1 MQVRLREGARTA
13 LDWMQRGADAS
24 LRQPLKAEP
33 FEDLVVSSL
42 VAKHWLMSY
51 GLPKVRCSLLSG
63 QPPIASI
70 CCQLTSRC
78 GRLSLKAFD
87 F

>member
-1 MQVRLREGARTA
+1 MPLREGARTA
-13 LDWMQRGADAS
+13 LDWMQRAADAS

-33 FEDLVVSSL
+33 FEDLVASSL
-42 VAKHWLMSY
+42 VAKHWLLSS
-51 GLPKVRCSLLSG
+51 GLPQVRCSVLSG

-70 CCQLTSRC
+70 CCQLTSRY
-78 GRLSLKAFD
+78 GRLSLTAFN